1 MLFPKM
7 GIDKTKALIP
17 GVNFVECMKAVGR
30 PGWHAALLLIP
41 IVNIFVFVNMCI
53 QIVRSF
59 KKYELKH
66 SAAVIAYAPAV
77 FFKLAK
83 DDHSKYDGPYMTKFT
98 DYNNQI
104 AEAKEKGNDRQFK
117 KLVANNPFKKTAGR
131 EWIESIF
138 FAVFA
143 AAFIRMFLIEAFVIP
158 TPSMEGSLNVGDY
171 LFVSKAHYGIRTP
184 MTVAMIPLLH
194 NRIPGINTESYLE
207 SPSLPYYRLP
217 ALESID
223 RNEPFVFNW
232 PVGDSVYVTAK
243 RPWSVSQVH
252 RNIRGSIAN
261 DPGLKKLI
269 DNKEFITRPID
280 KKDHYIKRC
289 VGLPGDNLEI
299 KKGQIYIDGKPSK
312 NPKHMQM
319 LYELILPPG
328 ETLNK
333 NKLDEWG
340 IDSGDFYPGTNRAL
354 FLDSTQVTQ
363 IKSINPNIQLKRQFS
378 QKDPGS
384 MYPNSKK
391 YFADWTNDDF
401 GPIWIP
407 KKGES
412 IELTPE
418 NIVMYRRV
426 IDVYE
431 NNDVTVSGNKMTI
444 NGKPATDYTFKQ
456 NYYWAMGDNRLNSE
470 DSRAWGFV
478 PEDHIVGKPLF
489 IWFSKDQTGINW
501 ERIFKS
507 ANKN

>member
-1 MLFPKM
+1 M
-7 GIDKTKALIP
+7 GLDKTKALIP

-41 IVNIFVFVNMCI
+41 IVNFFVFANMCI
-53 QIVRSF
+53 QLVRSF
-59 KKYELKH
+59 KKYKLKH
-66 SAAVIAYAPAV
+66 SAAAIAYAPAA
-77 FFKLAK
+77 FFKLAT
-83 DDHSKYDGPYMTKFT
+83 DDKSIYDGPYMTKFN
-98 DYNNQI
+98 DYNNQVK
-104 AEAKEKGNDRQFK
+104 EAKENGNDRQYK
-117 KLVANNPFKKTAGR
+117 KLVNNNPFKKSSGR
-131 EWIESIF
+131 EWVESIF

-194 NRIPGINTESYLE
+194 NRTPVLNTESYLE
-207 SPSLPYYRLP
+207 KPSLPYFRLP

-232 PVGDSVYVTAK
+232 PVGDSVYVTPA
-243 RPWSVSQVH
+243 RPYSVSQVE
-252 RNIRGSIAN
+252 R
-261 DPGLKKLI
+261 DPNLYEASDRALRSLRK
-269 DNKEFITRPID
+269 NKEFITRPID

-299 KKGQIYIDGKPSK
+299 KKGQIYIDGTPSK
-312 NPKHMQM
+312 NPTNMQF
-319 LYELILPPG
+319 LYELVLPPG
-328 ETLNK
+328 ESLNK

-340 IDSGDFYPGTNRAL
+340 VDSGDFHPRYRNAVY
-354 FLDSTQVTQ
+354 LDSTQVNQ
-363 IKSINPNIQLKRQFS
+363 IKSLNANIQLKRQFS
-378 QKDPGS
+378 TKDPGA
-384 MYPNSKK
+384 MFPNSKK
-391 YFADWTNDDF
+391 YFSEWTNDDF

-407 KKGES
+407 KAGES
-412 IELTPE
+412 ISLTPE
-418 NIVMYRRV
+418 NIVKYRRV

-431 NNDVTVSGNKMTI
+431 NNDVSVSNGKMTI
-444 NGKPATDYTFKQ
+444 NGEAASEYTFKQ

>member
-1 MLFPKM
+1 M
-7 GIDKTKALIP
+7 GLDKTKALIP
-17 GVNFVECMKAVGR
+17 GINFVECMKAVGR

-41 IVNIFVFVNMCI
+41 IVNFFVFANMCI
-53 QIVRSF
+53 QLVKSF

-66 SAAVIAYAPAV
+66 SAAAIAYAPAA
-77 FFKLAK
+77 FFKLAT
-83 DDHSKYDGPYMTKFT
+83 DDKSQYDGPFMTKFA
-98 DYNNQI
+98 DYNQQI
-104 AEAKEKGNDRQFK
+104 SEAKEKGNDRQYK
-117 KLVANNPFKKTAGR
+117 KLVANNPFKKTASR

-194 NRIPGINTESYLE
+194 NRVPGLNTESYLE

-232 PVGDSVYVTAK
+232 PVGDSVYVTKK
-243 RPWSVSQVH
+243 RPWAVSQVE
-252 RNIRGSIAN
+252 REISKGKRIG
-261 DPGLKKLI
+261 GELKQLSDDKA
-269 DNKEFITRPID
+269 FITRPID
-280 KKDHYIKRC
+280 KRDHYIKRC

-299 KKGQIYIDGKPSK
+299 KDGQIFIDGQSTE
-312 NPKHMQM
+312 NPRHMQF
-319 LYELILPPG
+319 LYKIQLPPG
-328 ETLNK
+328 VSINAK
-333 NKLDEWG
+333 KLDEWG
-340 IDSGDFYPGTNRAL
+340 IDSGDYHPESRSLL
-354 FLDSTQVTQ
+354 FIDSTQVEQ
-363 IKSINPNIQLKRQFS
+363 IKSLNPNIELSRFEVPH
-378 QKDPGS
+378 DPIDT
-384 MYPNSKK
+384 YPNSKK
-391 YFADWTNDDF
+391 YFSEWSTTNF

-407 KKGES
+407 KAGES
-412 IELTPE
+412 IDLTPE

-431 NNDVTVSGNKMTI
+431 NNDVQVSGNKMTV
-444 NGKPATDYTFKQ
+444 NGEQISSYTFKQ
-456 NYYWAMGDNRLNSE
+456 NYYWAMGDNRQNSE

-489 IWFSKDQTGINW
+489 IWFSKDHTGINW
-501 ERIFKS
+501 DRIFTS